1 MLDIW
6 HFVTTWTEVG
16 LALALLYFRFCLYES
31 EEGRLQSALADV
43 WIRTADRSESTR
55 ARLRRLLTES
65 ARLSLHF
72 LDLLLGPKLLSFRA
86 LSTFGFLIMVSGAM
100 TNALL
105 RLIQTR
111 YVATVLPLDLHH
123 RWADIGVVAF
133 VSLVFFYFAL
143 APVTIHKRWAKYLP
157 VAGFLLI
164 QILIV
169 VTHTYLVWVV
179 FALDYLWLIAI
190 RREIEQALRSNSTW
204 RHVLVLVGGL
214 IVTVA
219 CFVLFPGKYHEGAI
233 LNDWVW
239 TQSDDMKGAMF
250 LLSDSRFC
258 IAAVSMMQLC
268 IIAVCFLIWAMWLIL
283 SRVIYAAERYEFF
296 RQRKWF
302 GTLGVAL
309 LVHAA
314 SGGGWI
320 KTIMETIAKTG
331 PG

>member
-1 MLDIW
+1 MNIW
-6 HFVTTWTEVG
+6 HFVITWTEVG
-16 LALALLYFRFCLYES
+16 IALALLYFRFCLYES

-72 LDLLLGPKLLSFRA
+72 FDLLLGPQLLSFRA
-86 LSTFGFLIMVSGAM
+86 MSTFGFLIVISGTM

-105 RLIQTR
+105 LLIQTH
-111 YVATVLPLDLHH
+111 YVATVLPFDLHH
-123 RWADIGVVAF
+123 RWADLGRVAF
-133 VSLVFFYFAL
+133 VSLVFFYVAL

-157 VAGFLLI
+157 VAGFLLL
-164 QILIV
+164 QIGILL
-169 VTHTYLVWVV
+169 TRTYLVWVV
-179 FALDYLWLIAI
+179 FALDYLWLLAI
-190 RREIEQALRSNSTW
+190 RRQIKQALLSNSTW

-219 CFVLFPGKYHEGAI
+219 CFVVLPGKYHEGLI
-233 LNDWVW
+233 LDAWVW
-239 TQSDDMKGAMF
+239 SQSDDMKGAIF

-258 IAAVSMMQLC
+258 IAAVSLIQLC
-268 IIAVCFLIWAMWLIL
+268 IIAFGFLTWAIWSIL

-302 GTLGVAL
+302 AVLGVTL
-309 LVHAA
+309 LAHAA

-320 KTIMETIAKTG
+320 KTIVETIGKTATG
-331 PG
+331 